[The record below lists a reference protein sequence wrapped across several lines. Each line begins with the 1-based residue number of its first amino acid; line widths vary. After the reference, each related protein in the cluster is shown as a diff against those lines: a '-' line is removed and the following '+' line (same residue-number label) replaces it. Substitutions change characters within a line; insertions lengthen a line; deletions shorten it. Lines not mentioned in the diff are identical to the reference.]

1 MKCIRK
7 KTLPGLYPALYAIH
21 SKIILSV
28 AATELSGCYLQS
40 YSHQCKMGP
49 SAYGRVHG
57 LSLTQS
63 YQPRAATSS

>member
-7 KTLPGLYPALYAIH
+7 KTLPGLYPALYAIN

-40 YSHQCKMGP
+40 YSHQCKLGP
-49 SAYGRVHG
+49 
-57 LSLTQS
+57 
-63 YQPRAATSS
+63 